1 MDREW
6 ECTPISICLPA
17 GSLGCRADMPYI
29 RLLCSFLDYIY
40 PKLADKGF
48 LTFFSI
54 DQSTRFYLD
63 SSLNA
68 YSNLPNQL
76 IAHHG
81 AQ

>member
-6 ECTPISICLPA
+6 ECTPISICFPA
-17 GSLGCRADMPYI
+17 GSLGCRADMRYI

-40 PKLADKGF
+40 PKLDDKGF

-54 DQSTRFYLD
+54 DQSTRFYFD

-68 YSNLPNQL
+68 YPILPNQL

>member
-1 MDREW
+1 
-6 ECTPISICLPA
+6 
-17 GSLGCRADMPYI
+17 MPYI

-40 PKLADKGF
+40 PNLDDKGF

-68 YSNLPNQL
+68 YSILPNQL

>member
-1 MDREW
+1 M
-6 ECTPISICLPA
+6 S
-17 GSLGCRADMPYI
+17 YI

-40 PKLADKGF
+40 PKLDDKGF
-48 LTFFSI
+48 LTI

-76 IAHHG
+76 ITHHG
-81 AQ
+81 AR